1 MSIRNNAIAALLAF
15 AAPMLSAPV
24 MAADGEILINQ
35 AAVNAGGISPG
46 DTAGFPATI
55 SRPGR
60 YKLSGNLVVPANM
73 TGIEVTTN
81 DVTLDLNG
89 FTIRGTANSSY
100 YGIVAN
106 IDTSRLR
113 VANGTITGFSITG
126 IEASSFSVIDNMRL
140 VANDYGMRGK
150 ENTRITN
157 STIANNG
164 SRGIECFPG
173 CSVERSIIAGTV
185 NTGIYFPAGG
195 GVVLGNVIVGNG
207 GFGLSSSGAA
217 TGYGQNIFVGN
228 AGQVF
233 GASQL
238 HPNVCEPACP

>member
-1 MSIRNNAIAALLAF
+1 MMIRTNAIAVLICCAAF
-15 AAPMLSAPV
+15 CAAPAR
-24 MAADGEILINQ
+24 AADGEILINQ
-35 AAVNAGGISPG
+35 AAVNTGGITPG
-46 DTAGFPATI
+46 DIAGFPGTI

-60 YKLSGNLVVPANM
+60 YKLTGNLVVPANM
-73 TGIEVTTN
+73 MGIEVTAN
-81 DVTLDLNG
+81 DVTIDLNG

-126 IEASSFSVIDNMRL
+126 VEASSFSVIENMRL
-140 VANDYGMRGK
+140 VSNNYGMRGK
-150 ENTRITN
+150 ENTRIRN

-164 SRGIECFPG
+164 MRGIECFPG
-173 CSVERSIIAGTV
+173 CSVEGSIIAGTA

-195 GVVLGNVIVGNG
+195 GTVLGNVIVGNG
-207 GFGLSSSGAA
+207 GYGLSSSGAA
-217 TGYGQNIFVGN
+217 TGYGQNILVGN
-228 AGQVF
+228 QAQVF

-238 HPNVCEPACP
+238 HPNVCTPACP